1 LYDKSILLEDFK
13 KYKKSLKQFEAE
25 KEIIIEKQFKKFRN
39 FVAMNKIRYRKI
51 NNKEYILQTPEY
63 S

>member
-1 LYDKSILLEDFK
+1 LLEDFK
-13 KYKKSLKQFEAE
+13 KYNKSLKQFKAE
-25 KEIIIEKQFKKFRN
+25 EEIIIKKQFKKIRN
-39 FVAMNKIRYRKI
+39 LITINRIRYRKI